1 LGAPNNAKQR
11 HRPAGVQEDDV
22 FILLEVTLAHQV
34 NQPCQALA
42 RVNRVE
48 QQTFGWGQQRDGLDP
63 AGPRNAATASRKA
76 AVRDRTAAE

>member
-1 LGAPNNAKQR
+1 MGLGVPNNAKQR

-48 QQTFGWGQQRDGLDP
+48 QQTFG
-63 AGPRNAATASRKA
+63 
-76 AVRDRTAAE
+76 